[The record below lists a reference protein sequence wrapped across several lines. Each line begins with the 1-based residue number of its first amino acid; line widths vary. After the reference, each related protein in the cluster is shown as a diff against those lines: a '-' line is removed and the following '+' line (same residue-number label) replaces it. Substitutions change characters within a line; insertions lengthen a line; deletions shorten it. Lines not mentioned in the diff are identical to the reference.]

1 MHQSFESLGNDQGIH
16 LVCDWKQVNSRPH
29 MSHTHDTPF
38 KKKNRRTKN
47 HVLQSSGIF
56 WNDSINTSVCLAI
69 FTTKLNRKLLKK
81 SEENSGQDKTRLMNL
96 LLLRSDRRERAAT

>member
-38 KKKNRRTKN
+38 KKKTEGLKIMFYS
-47 HVLQSSGIF
+47 LLESSGMTQ
-56 WNDSINTSVCLAI
+56 SIQVSV
-69 FTTKLNRKLLKK
+69 LLF
-81 SEENSGQDKTRLMNL
+81 SPQNWIVSY
-96 LLLRSDRRERAAT
+96 